1 MVAETNSFLTF
12 IIKITLPLGNAH
24 ANEHINKVGACDEK
38 LFFIRNIGNGLLCRC
53 EWQETHRER
62 VSERS
67 PLQEAHFAFFFAKQK
82 EGRLKGTIVP

>member
-1 MVAETNSFLTF
+1 MRVAPAGSSLRTLFL
-12 IIKITLPLGNAH
+12 KITEWLGNAH

-38 LFFIRNIGNGLLCRC
+38 LFFICNIGNGLLCRC
-53 EWQETHRER
+53 EWKKNYRER

-82 EGRLKGTIVP
+82 EGR